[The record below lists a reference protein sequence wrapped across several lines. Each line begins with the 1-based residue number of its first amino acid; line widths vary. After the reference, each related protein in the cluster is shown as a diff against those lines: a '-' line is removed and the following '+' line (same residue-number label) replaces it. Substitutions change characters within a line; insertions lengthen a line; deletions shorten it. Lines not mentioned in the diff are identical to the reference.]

1 MLKTFNLKEPVSIA
15 SLLLI
20 LSIASL
26 ISPLSYLNIL
36 FWVLLIG
43 FNYLHQRPV
52 YFLKKLVCLILIL
65 ASLYLQFYFDY
76 QTISKE
82 LFVHILG
89 ILMIFKFFELHQ
101 KRDYFFYVNL
111 SFFISVISLL
121 DGQDLISC
129 TLSFAIM
136 FFGIYLLYMINQI
149 EFPDFKWKNL
159 IKIFG
164 FVLALFPF
172 IIGTYLIF
180 PRTHI
185 NISFLQPSQNKIG
198 IPDKINL
205 GSFNSIT
212 NTREKV
218 FDVNFNNNT
227 INQKELYFRVKV
239 FDILNQ
245 QQEWIEAPN
254 SLLYQFQTR
263 ISKKEDRLNYQ
274 LTMSAH
280 GKKWLPVLDYVSAV
294 GEGYR
299 VHPYN
304 FTSSNTKTLDKS
316 KIFSLKS
323 SSSTITDYLDQNAQS
338 FYLKLPN
345 QDFSKLKTWVDQNN
359 SDSQQQFLNTVLNH
373 FKNEEFFYTLSPK
386 IIGNDYQKF
395 FFETKE
401 GYCEYYAGTFVILAR
416 LAGIPARIVTG
427 YYGGEKNNIGGFYS
441 FRQSDAHS
449 WVEVYLKDK
458 GWTRYDPTQIIP
470 LSRVNLNNNLYLD
483 QQMYLNK
490 ENQNQLTLINR
501 MSQQFKHFAQYFSY
515 IDYRWTQFFVS
526 YNQFEQRKLYSK
538 IKQIKPND
546 NVKQMA
552 VMLSIGLMII
562 SLIYILL
569 IKRLFNLNFII
580 FEMIR
585 HLKKK
590 HVNINKYQ
598 DSSEI
603 FSVYEKIFQNLNI
616 TPIQQVY
623 FKHKFKNEPVHFF
636 KRLGIFLRLKKI
648 ALTN

>member
-36 FWVLLIG
+36 FWILLIG

-52 YFLKKLVCLILIL
+52 YFLKKLVRLILIL

-185 NISFLQPSQNKIG
+185 NISLLQPSQNKIG

-218 FDVNFNNNT
+218 FDVNFNNST

-294 GEGYR
+294 GDGYR

-304 FTSSNTKTLDKS
+304 FTSSNSKTLDKS

-323 SSSTITDYLDQNAQS
+323 SNSTLTDYLDQSAQS

-345 QDFSKLKTWVDQNN
+345 QDFSKLKTWVEQNN
-359 SDSQQQFLNTVLNH
+359 SESQQQFLNTVLNH

-395 FFETKE
+395 FFE
-401 GYCEYYAGTFVILAR
+401 
-416 LAGIPARIVTG
+416 
-427 YYGGEKNNIGGFYS
+427 
-441 FRQSDAHS
+441 
-449 WVEVYLKDK
+449 
-458 GWTRYDPTQIIP
+458 
-470 LSRVNLNNNLYLD
+470 
-483 QQMYLNK
+483 
-490 ENQNQLTLINR
+490 
-501 MSQQFKHFAQYFSY
+501 
-515 IDYRWTQFFVS
+515 
-526 YNQFEQRKLYSK
+526 
-538 IKQIKPND
+538 
-546 NVKQMA
+546 
-552 VMLSIGLMII
+552 
-562 SLIYILL
+562 
-569 IKRLFNLNFII
+569 
-580 FEMIR
+580 
-585 HLKKK
+585 
-590 HVNINKYQ
+590 
-598 DSSEI
+598 
-603 FSVYEKIFQNLNI
+603 
-616 TPIQQVY
+616 
-623 FKHKFKNEPVHFF
+623 
-636 KRLGIFLRLKKI
+636 
-648 ALTN
+648 